1 MKNMKDINIDKRPN
15 IGVEDMVNY
24 ENGGLCIDEMHK
36 NGVSVYIPYGIYGD
50 IFNAI
55 SLSLRELRKH
65 RADNRKVILEYAKS
79 SSSSIEAKY
88 LVDVLEGTNAELDKS
103 IDVLES
109 IVYLKD
115 EI

>member
-15 IGVEDMVNY
+15 IGVEDMFNY
-24 ENGGLCIDEMHK
+24 ENGGLCIDEMHT

-55 SLSLRELRKH
+55 EDSLKGLKAKRD
-65 RADNRKVILEYAKS
+65 DNRKLILEYSKI